1 MPRSELCKLFQS
13 YLTYSI
19 AKDTL
24 IKEIV
29 NDELIVS
36 VIDIKATS
44 HNILIQ
50 DKVVTVNFF
59 TNVLDK
65 DVDVDEDDEI
75 NEVLTVHLVNIIVP
89 FFLLEHRSVLDRK
102 CPRQK

>member
-13 YLTYSI
+13 YLTSSI

-44 HNILIQ
+44 HDILI
-50 DKVVTVNFF
+50 
-59 TNVLDK
+59 
-65 DVDVDEDDEI
+65 
-75 NEVLTVHLVNIIVP
+75 
-89 FFLLEHRSVLDRK
+89 
-102 CPRQK
+102 